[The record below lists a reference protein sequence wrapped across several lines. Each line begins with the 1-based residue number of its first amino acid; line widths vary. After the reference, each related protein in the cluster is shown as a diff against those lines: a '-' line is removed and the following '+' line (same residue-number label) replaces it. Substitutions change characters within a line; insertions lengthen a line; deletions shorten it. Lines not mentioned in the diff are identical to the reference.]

1 MLRIPPMAPMP
12 RTPAAN
18 APAGPESK
26 AVRRDDWGAAVHMVL
41 WAVLASK
48 RAGEAIMFMFVSVS
62 AALSLCVREALR
74 RDRRARA
81 RGTRRGATRARRAHT
96 HSRGNPTLPTAPRE
110 ERAGGTTWASCCPLR
125 W

>member
-48 RAGEAIMFMFVSVS
+48 RAGEAIMFVM
-62 AALSLCVREALR
+62 CI
-74 RDRRARA
+74 
-81 RGTRRGATRARRAHT
+81 RGVCGVPRCDATRPRGAARRERDAHVT
-96 HSRGNPTLPTAPRE
+96 HTRSLGSERVTLA
-110 ERAGGTTWASCCPLR
+110 
-125 W
+125 

>member
-1 MLRIPPMAPMP
+1 MLRIPPMAPIP

-26 AVRRDDWGAAVHMVL
+26 AVRIDDWGAAVHMVL
-41 WAVLASK
+41 RAVLASK
-48 RAGEAIMFMFVSVS
+48 RAGEAIVFVMCIRGVCASG
-62 AALSLCVREALR
+62 AALR
-74 RDRRARA
+74 RDARA
-81 RGTRRGATRARRAHT
+81 GATPHAFSVSDT
-96 HSRGNPTLPTAPRE
+96 SDGSPRE